1 MLSNVFMGDT
11 ELAIIKT
18 RKQMLIDRQYT
29 TGALE
34 KILKSIRIRKFLMR
48 KKEHLGLVFKG

>member
-34 KILKSIRIRKFLMR
+34 KILKSIKN
-48 KKEHLGLVFKG
+48 KKVSYEKKRTLRAGL